1 MVLLYM
7 TGATYRINT
16 PSEQRDGS
24 VFYAPFRLL
33 AFHKALLNTMG
44 DERWYSLTKAL
55 RGRQV
60 RIQWHFVQRTN
71 HLLSDEVDRFFVA
84 FRDILLPF

>member
-1 MVLLYM
+1 MILLYM
-7 TGATYRINT
+7 TGTTFRINT

-55 RGRQV
+55 RERQM
-60 RIQWHFVQRTN
+60 RIQT
-71 HLLSDEVDRFFVA
+71 A
-84 FRDILLPF
+84 FRTQDKPSAF